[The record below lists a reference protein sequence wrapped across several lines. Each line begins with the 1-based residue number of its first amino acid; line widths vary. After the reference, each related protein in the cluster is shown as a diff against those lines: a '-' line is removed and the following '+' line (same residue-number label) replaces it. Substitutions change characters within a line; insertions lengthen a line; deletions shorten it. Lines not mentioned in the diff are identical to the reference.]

1 MTFLFFFIFKQFAG
15 KRRLGPSWDLVGE
28 VYCDSENKNNFFSF
42 SEEQGL
48 STTVKPSTFG
58 FAGPAMARLNEVA
71 VGREGSTLT

>member
-1 MTFLFFFIFKQFAG
+1 MKAQESTPAG
-15 KRRLGPSWDLVGE
+15 MLVGE
-28 VYCDSENKNNFFSF
+28 VYCDSENKNNFFRF